1 MTQAIFFNFKYLH
14 IMNKDDLFNDEFL
27 KQFKTGDELT
37 SFIKQLQKRGIEKM
51 LEGELDGHL
60 GYSKHEKSNNSNAR
74 NGFAKKK
81 VKTSYGESEIQ
92 VPRDREATFNPMLIP
107 KRKSIVD
114 GIENVIVSLYAKG
127 MSNSDI
133 EEQIREVYNF
143 DVSTSTIS
151 RITDAI
157 TNDIVA
163 WQNRPLEPVYLIVW
177 MDGIVFKV
185 RENSKV
191 INKTVYIA
199 VGLRRD
205 GKKEVLGLWLGKNES
220 AAFWMSVLTDMKA
233 RGVEDLLITATDNLN
248 GFTDTIRTIYPESK
262 TQICVVHQIRN
273 ACRYV
278 VWKDKKAF
286 TRDMKSIYNAPTK
299 QAAEAALNDFAK
311 TWESKY
317 SYAIKSWRD
326 NWEELTV
333 FFEFPLEIRKIIYT
347 TNLIENLNGKI
358 RKYTKNKLSFP
369 TDEAVMKSVYL
380 AVREATKKWSM
391 PIRNWG
397 IVLNQFLTIY
407 EKRVRI

>member
-1 MTQAIFFNFKYLH
+1 MKKEDFLN
-14 IMNKDDLFNDEFL
+14 DDFL
-27 KQFKTGDELT
+27 KQFKTGEELNDFLK
-37 SFIKQLQKRGIEKM
+37 SIQKRGIEKI
-51 LEGELDGHL
+51 LEGELDAHL
-60 GYSKHEKSNNSNAR
+60 DYDKHQPSKTTNSR
-74 NGFAKKK
+74 NGYTSKSI
-81 VKTSYGESEIQ
+81 KTSHGVTDIK
-92 VPRDREATFNPMLIP
+92 VPRDRDASFNPMLVP
-107 KRKSIVD
+107 KRKNMVD

-133 EEQIREVYNF
+133 EEQIREVYDF
-143 DVSTSTIS
+143 GVSTSTIS
-151 RITDAI
+151 RITDRI
-157 TNDIVA
+157 SNDIVA
-163 WQNRPLEPVYLIVW
+163 WQNRPLEPVYLITW

-191 INKTVYIA
+191 INKTMYIA

-220 AAFWMSVLTDMKA
+220 AAFWMCVLTDMKA

-248 GFTDTIRTIYPESK
+248 GFTQTIRNVFPEST

-273 ACRYV
+273 ASRYV
-278 VWKDKKAF
+278 VWKDKKEF
-286 TRDMKSIYNAPTK
+286 SKDMKEIYNAPTK
-299 QAAEAALNDFAK
+299 SAAEAALNDFAK
-311 TWESKY
+311 KWESKY

-333 FFEFPLEIRKIIYT
+333 FYDFPVEIRKIIYT

-369 TDEAVMKSVYL
+369 TDNAVMKSTFL
-380 AVREATKKWSM
+380 ALRESTKKWTM

-397 IVLNQFLTIY
+397 VILNQFLTIF
-407 EKRVRI
+407 EERVQL

>member
-1 MTQAIFFNFKYLH
+1 MK
-14 IMNKDDLFNDEFL
+14 KEDLFNDAFL
-27 KQFKTGDELT
+27 KQFKTGEELT
-37 SFIKQLQKRGIEKM
+37 GFLKQLQKRGIEKM

-60 GYSKHEKSNNSNAR
+60 GYSKHEQSNTSNMR
-74 NGFAKKK
+74 NGFTQKK
-81 VKTSYGESEIQ
+81 VRTSFGESQIE
-92 VPRDREATFNPMLIP
+92 VPRDRDSTFNPMLVP
-107 KRKSIVD
+107 KRKSMVD
-114 GIENVIVSLYAKG
+114 GIENVIISLYAKG

-191 INKTVYIA
+191 INKTIYIA

-248 GFTDTIRTIYPESK
+248 GFTDTIRTVFPESK

-286 TRDMKSIYNAPTK
+286 TSDMKNIYNAPTK
-299 QAAEAALNDFAK
+299 QAAEAALNDFADK
-311 TWESKY
+311 WESKY

-369 TDEAVMKSVYL
+369 TDQAVMKSVYL

-397 IVLNQFLTIY
+397 IILNQFLTIY
-407 EKRVRI
+407 EKRVRL